1 MAHVDGDVYYA
12 RHDAPDG
19 KGRGLT
25 REDELFFGGAVWAAM
40 SQDAGLARVVLGH
53 AAVRELFGFDTY
65 LAMKPSVAPTDVL
78 RLIEAP
84 GDQPVD
90 G

>member
-12 RHDAPDG
+12 CHDAPDG
-19 KGRGLT
+19 MERGLT

-53 AAVRELFGFDTY
+53 AAVRELFGLDTY
-65 LAMKPSVAPTDVL
+65 LAMKPGAGPTDVPGL
-78 RLIEAP
+78 TAAP
-84 GDQPVD
+84 GDQAVD
-90 G
+90 D